1 MKPLGKSS
9 NNLKNGDGRR
19 SVRIQSAGDI
29 AKTTTGNSFLGKIG
43 ASSNHGSF
51 MDGMNDETNSLLEK
65 LNYVKEE
72 LQITQESFISR
83 ERAYKIRIEEL
94 EGALAQKRKEKI
106 GWMDADPKIREL
118 KKDQAEILSKVALVQ
133 DRFSRVVREQE
144 TDLLKAF
151 QARLLDVQAELE
163 MQKSKKDDGA
173 VAYIEL
179 SKAKEYDVE
188 KEKVKADMKERQNQA
203 LLQANN
209 RLKGQFASREEDRN
223 FLVMQINSARN
234 DNARLRSEYNE
245 HEAESKRLKHQLAEL
260 TEKIAGGAGAGT
272 QQASRKGLTSA
283 QSLQMKIDAEERYK
297 EVNLRLKKL
306 LAEERR
312 SLQQVRQ
319 NYNNEIAS
327 RTDIEL
333 VLRDCVE
340 EVRKEGERR

>member
-1 MKPLGKSS
+1 MKRFCSLRVMMSKSLHLIAFYHTTELIYKYRQMKTQGKSS
-9 NNLKNGDGRR
+9 SNMKSGDSRR

-29 AKTTTGNSFLGKIG
+29 TKTPTASSSFLGKIG
-43 ASSNHGSF
+43 ASSAHGSF
-51 MDGMNDETNSLLEK
+51 MDGMNDETNSLVEK

-106 GWMDADPKIREL
+106 GWMDSDPRIRGL
-118 KKDQAEILSKVALVQ
+118 KQHQAEILSKVALVQ

-234 DNARLRSEYNE
+234 DNARLRAEYNE
-245 HEAESKRLKHQLAEL
+245 HEAESKRLKHQV
-260 TEKIAGGAGAGT
+260 GALIVYFFALEMKLHCCLLLIIT
-272 QQASRKGLTSA
+272 H
-283 QSLQMKIDAEERYK
+283 QSWQ
-297 EVNLRLKKL
+297 
-306 LAEERR
+306 
-312 SLQQVRQ
+312 S
-319 NYNNEIAS
+319 
-327 RTDIEL
+327 
-333 VLRDCVE
+333 
-340 EVRKEGERR
+340 